1 VATSEINQRQQ
12 TTSYAQA
19 EQQLSY
25 NVRQQVRAV
34 ENLVRQ
40 VATSTLSRE
49 LSERQLEAEKR
60 KFEVGTST
68 NFNVLTFQND
78 FANAQLSELQA
89 ILQLQNAIAQLELNK
104 GTILQTFGVQIG
116 DAGTGGGREELDR
129 LPEPNGGR

>member
-1 VATSEINQRQQ
+1 M
-12 TTSYAQA
+12 TSYAQRQ
-19 EQQLSY
+19 QQLRY
-25 NVRQQVRAV
+25 VVRQQVRNV

-49 LSERQLEAEKR
+49 LSQRQLEAEQR

-89 ILQLQNAIAQLELNK
+89 IIQLQTGIAQLELNK
-104 GTILQTFGVQIG
+104 GTLLQAYGVQLG
-116 DAGTGGGREELDR
+116 EAGTGGER
-129 LPEPNGGR
+129 